1 MNLNVSENKLLF
13 TVSNVLVSNRENE
26 SMKAPTG
33 KYVRSFKK
41 LKRAVSTKGLLTLTK
56 NQVHHEG
63 F

>member
-13 TVSNVLVSNRENE
+13 TVSNILVSNQENE

-41 LKRAVSTKGLLTLTK
+41 MKRAFSTKGLLTLTK
-56 NQVHHEG
+56 NQFHHEG